1 VPGLTGNGFSVETF
15 RQELRAW
22 LGRELPAIWGA
33 STRPVRPTEAD
44 DLEMRRRFDRAL
56 YAAGWAGL
64 SWPAA
69 YGGQDAPIDCE
80 RILAEEA
87 AEAGAPERYNRVGLG
102 IVAPAIIGFGS
113 AAQKERY
120 LRPIL
125 NSDEIWCQ
133 GFSEPNAGSD
143 LASLSTRAALVDGSW
158 RITGQKVWTTL
169 SAVADFCLL
178 LARTGEPASAHRGI
192 TAFIVPI
199 HQAGVIV
206 RPIRQINDS
215 TEFSEVFFDSAEA
228 ASDPV
233 IGAVDRGW
241 QLAMS
246 VLAYERS
253 TNLLNR
259 QVRLDMTLR
268 ALRHAAGRYR
278 DSVPEPLLDDL
289 VDIWI
294 RSAALKYTVRDHL
307 AEIGRGESPG
317 IGNNATKVYW
327 SETYQALGNLALEMR
342 GVVPPEGNELLD
354 DEPDWYD
361 FFLASRASSIYAGT
375 DEIQRTI
382 IAERGLGLPRR

>member
-1 VPGLTGNGFSVETF
+1 
-15 RQELRAW
+15 
-22 LGRELPAIWGA
+22 
-33 STRPVRPTEAD
+33 
-44 DLEMRRRFDRAL
+44 
-56 YAAGWAGL
+56 
-64 SWPAA
+64 
-69 YGGQDAPIDCE
+69 
-80 RILAEEA
+80 
-87 AEAGAPERYNRVGLG
+87 VGLG

-113 AAQKERY
+113 AAQKDRY

-143 LASLSTRAALVDGSW
+143 LASLSTRATLVDGRW

-178 LARTGEPASAHRGI
+178 LARTGETASAHRGI
-192 TAFIVPI
+192 TAFIVPM
-199 HQAGVIV
+199 HQVGVIV

-215 TEFSEVFFDSAEA
+215 TEFSEVFFDGAETVT
-228 ASDPV
+228 DPV
-233 IGAVDRGW
+233 IGVLDRGW

-246 VLAYERS
+246 TLAYERS

-259 QVRLDMTLR
+259 QVRLAMTLR

-278 DSVPEPLLDDL
+278 DTVPEPLVDGL

-294 RSAALKYTVRDHL
+294 RSAALEYAVRDHL

-327 SETYQALGNLALEMR
+327 SETYQALADLALELR
-342 GVVPPEGNELLD
+342 GVVPPAGSELLD